1 MFSFIYMYSS
11 KDERPLVVGDEVF
24 CGAAK
29 TRGKILEVRTK
40 NRFYVSLENGLR
52 MEVKG
57 NMLQHARE
65 EKKNSVAHFAST
77 EKKALYVMDVRGMTL
92 QEALEALENQLEA
105 ALLSGT
111 TNFSIIHGYGDGI
124 LSKGIGEYLRKRR
137 EVESAAFARPED
149 GGMGK
154 TYVTLKSS

>member
-1 MFSFIYMYSS
+1 M
-11 KDERPLVVGDEVF
+11 
-24 CGAAK
+24 
-29 TRGKILEVRTK
+29 
-40 NRFYVSLENGLR
+40 
-52 MEVKG
+52 KG
-57 NMLQHARE
+57 NMIYHAKE
-65 EKKNSVAHFAST
+65 EKKNTVAHFAST
-77 EKKALYVMDVRGMTL
+77 ERKAQYVMDVRGMTL
-92 QEALEALENQLEA
+92 QEALEALEDQMEA

-124 LSKGIGEYLRKRR
+124 LSKGIGDYLRRRR